1 MAELEPK
8 RLALLRILE
17 ILQKFSDEK
26 HPLKQDDILRILERD
41 YGIVLERKAV
51 GRIVSVLK
59 EAGYEIES
67 TPSGCYLIERTFED
81 SEIHLLIDGI
91 LASKHINPRHS
102 KELIERLTALASPSF
117 RRNVK
122 NVYTVNDWDK
132 TENPALFY
140 NIGIIDEAIEKG
152 RQIEYDYVKYG
163 ADKKL
168 HVTRHQRGTPYL
180 LILHNQRYYLMSL
193 NEKFKTLFYCRLDR
207 ITNVKIKD
215 APATDIRTV
224 PGFENGIDYKRFSTA
239 MPYMF
244 ADEPQQIEFL
254 APEWVLDQVIDWF
267 GKGIAIQAV
276 NDEKTVYRVR
286 VLSSP
291 EAMEYWALQY
301 AGAVEVVNPAA
312 LREKIK
318 ADLERAAEKYRQEET
333 K

>member
-168 HVTRHQRGTPYL
+168 HVTSHQRGTPYL

-193 NEKFKTLFYCRLDR
+193 NEKFKTVFYNRVDHITGVRLTD
-207 ITNVKIKD
+207 D
-215 APATDIRTV
+215 PATPIRTV
-224 PGFENGIDYKRFSTA
+224 PGYENGIDYKRFSTA
-239 MPYMF
+239 LPYMF
-244 ADEPQQIEFL
+244 SDQPEPVEFL
-254 APEWVLDQVIDWF
+254 AEEWVIDQVIDWF
-267 GKGIAIQAV
+267 GKEIRITPA
-276 NDEKTVYRVR
+276 DEKRYRVCVR
-286 VLSSP
+286 SSP
-291 EAMEYWALQY
+291 AAMAYWALQY
-301 AGAVEVVNPAA
+301 AGAVEILSPAS
-312 LREKIK
+312 LREDVKNTLAK
-318 ADLERAAEKYRQEET
+318 AAEKYR
-333 K
+333 KP

>member
-1 MAELEPK
+1 MPGMEPK
-8 RLALLRILE
+8 KLALLRILA
-17 ILQKFSDEK
+17 ILEQYSDEK
-26 HPLKQDDILRILERD
+26 HPLTQEEILSRLDRD

-51 GRIVSVLK
+51 GRNLALLR
-59 EAGYEIES
+59 EAGYEITS
-67 TPSGCYLIERTFED
+67 TAAGCYLSVRGFED
-81 SEIHLLIDGI
+81 AELQLLIDGV
-91 LASKHINPRHS
+91 LASKHVNPKHS
-102 KELIERLTALASPSF
+102 KDLIEKLSALAGPSF
-117 RRNVK
+117 RRSVK

-140 NIGIIDEAIEKG
+140 TIEVVDEAIETG
-152 RQIEYDYVKYG
+152 RQIEYDYNKYG

-168 HVTRHQRGTPYL
+168 HCTSHQVGTPYCM
-180 LILHNQRYYLMSL
+180 ILHNQRYYLMSL

-276 NDEKTVYRVR
+276 NDEKTVYRIR

-301 AGAVEVVNPAA
+301 AGAVEVVKPAA

-318 ADLERAAEKYRQEET
+318 TRLEEAAKKYQSEGTR
-333 K
+333 